1 MKKEESFENLISSII
16 ESICDGDYRNCVSR
30 HESSIKE
37 MIAESFNV
45 MEHINDN
52 SIPNHEKIMML
63 ATIMDN
69 AAIVDVKGLSKLSA
83 KELEEYNN
91 FIDHA
96 NRALIFYTNKAKSLL
111 DAKIKSITKP
121 KDNYDNMSKEELI
134 KLLRNKK

>member
-16 ESICDGDYRNCVSR
+16 ENICDGNYRNCVSR

-37 MIAESFNV
+37 MIAESFNL

-63 ATIMDN
+63 ATIMAN
-69 AAIVDVKGLSKLSA
+69 AAIVDVKGLSTLSIE
-83 KELEEYNN
+83 ELDKYN
-91 FIDHA
+91 H
-96 NRALIFYTNKAKSLL
+96 LINDAVGTLAAYSHLFNTSLN
-111 DAKIKSITKP
+111 AKIKSITEP